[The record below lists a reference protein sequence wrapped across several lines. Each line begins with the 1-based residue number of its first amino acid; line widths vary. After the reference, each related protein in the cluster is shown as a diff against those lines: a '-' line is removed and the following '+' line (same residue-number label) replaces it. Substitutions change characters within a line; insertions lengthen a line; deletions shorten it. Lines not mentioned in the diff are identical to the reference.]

1 MNLLDILLVILII
14 SASLLCIALIYYLWK
29 ISISVK
35 SMEADLKQLSTNLER
50 LINSTSILANNLTDM
65 SNNVRGQLDTS
76 RNIITSIKERV
87 DKILEFEEY
96 VRKGIEGPV
105 RTFIREITA
114 INNGINTFLTKFRN
128 KNN

>member
-14 SASLLCIALIYYLWK
+14 SASSLCIALIYYIWI
-29 ISISVK
+29 ISISIKAIQDDVSK
-35 SMEADLKQLSTNLER
+35 ISTDLEPLIEST
-50 LINSTSILANNLTDM
+50 TQLANNL
-65 SNNVRGQLDTS
+65 SNISDNARGQLDTS
-76 RNIITSIKERV
+76 RNIVTSIKDTV

-114 INNGINTFLTKFRN
+114 INNGINTFLEKFRN
-128 KNN
+128 KAN

>member
-1 MNLLDILLVILII
+1 
-14 SASLLCIALIYYLWK
+14 
-29 ISISVK
+29 
-35 SMEADLKQLSTNLER
+35 MEADLKQLSNNLDR
-50 LINSTSILANNLTDM
+50 LLNSTSNLAHNLTDM

-76 RNIITSIKERV
+76 KNIIISIKERV

>member
-14 SASLLCIALIYYLWK
+14 SASSLCIALIYYIWK
-29 ISISVK
+29 ISISIKAIQDDVSK
-35 SMEADLKQLSTNLER
+35 ISTDLEPLIESTNQ
-50 LINSTSILANNLTDM
+50 LANNL
-65 SNNVRGQLDTS
+65 SNISDNARGQLDTS
-76 RNIITSIKERV
+76 RNIVTSIKDTV

-114 INNGINTFLTKFRN
+114 INNGINTFLEKFRN
-128 KNN
+128 KAN